1 MMTTEHCLEKKKG
14 LEHDISGSLL
24 ILMPLKIKPLQQ
36 SIFQNGKKCRFV
48 GLQHQINQLCIF
60 TMVDTIAK

>member
-1 MMTTEHCLEKKKG
+1 MTTEHCLEKKKG

-36 SIFQNGKKCRFV
+36 SIFQNGKKR
-48 GLQHQINQLCIF
+48 
-60 TMVDTIAK
+60 

>member
-1 MMTTEHCLEKKKG
+1 MTTEHCLEKKG

-36 SIFQNGKKCRFV
+36 SIFQNGKKR
-48 GLQHQINQLCIF
+48 
-60 TMVDTIAK
+60 